1 MNTKKAMFVLL
12 MVLCAATFIQA
23 QSKGTIVYT
32 ILQDTAKVDPETGEF
47 PDMPFIH
54 LLRNEGYNVIMFY
67 NDSISIAAQATWDT
81 LDNANLI
88 ILGRST
94 PSLDYGNSKEAW
106 NGLTTPIMCLEMW
119 ALRNNRLNWFNS
131 TNIPG
136 YTDADSVYG
145 ATITEPDDPVFEG
158 LDTSAPFPWMTAP
171 VDVMGVTDA
180 GNGLVLARMAVTEYV
195 LFVRFEPD
203 FEFYD
208 GSNDFPA
215 GPRTVIGNG
224 RDVSGKAP
232 FHYFTF
238 TEQSEKVFLAEV
250 ARMVA
255 LGGGSAVKD
264 RGNAAR
270 TPDFVL
276 SQNYPNPFNP
286 TTAIPFDLAERSHVR
301 LTLNNILGEEI
312 REMADGEYGAG
323 HHEIVLDAGSLAAGV
338 YFYKIE
344 TEKYAALKKLAIVK

>member
-1 MNTKKAMFVLL
+1 MLSKKAIFVLL
-12 MVLCAATFIQA
+12 MVLCMATVIQA

-32 ILQDTAKVDPETGEF
+32 ILQDGIKIDPETGEY
-47 PDMPFIH
+47 PDMPFIY
-54 LLRNEGYNVIMFY
+54 LLRDEGYEVITFY
-67 NDSISIAAQATWDT
+67 NDSLSIASPASWDT
-81 LDNANLI
+81 LTNANLI

-94 PSLDYGNSKEAW
+94 PSLDYANSKEAW
-106 NGLTTPIMCLEMW
+106 NGLTTPILCLEMW
-119 ALRNNRLNWFNS
+119 ALRNNRLNWFN
-131 TNIPG
+131 TTDIPG
-136 YTDADSVYG
+136 YTDADSVYS

-158 LDTSAPFPWMTAP
+158 LDTSVPVPWMSAP
-171 VDVMGVTDA
+171 VDVLGVKDA
-180 GNGLVLARMAVTEYV
+180 GNGLVLARMVGTDYA

-208 GSNDFPA
+208 GSGDYPA
-215 GPRTVIGNG
+215 GPRTMMGNG
-224 RDVSGKAP
+224 RDVSGAAP

-250 ARMVA
+250 ARLVA
-255 LGGGSAVKD
+255 LGGGGNAVKD
-264 RGNAAR
+264 RAAR

-286 TTAIPFDLAERSHVR
+286 TTTIPFDLNERSHVR

-344 TEKYAALKKLAIVK
+344 TGRYSALKKLAIVR